1 MIYVN
6 IDVLRGLAMK
16 EKITIR
22 DIAERAGTSKTTVS
36 FFLNGKT
43 DKMSEETK
51 ERIAQVIKETNY
63 RPSIAARTLNGQET
77 HLIGVIIGD
86 ITNSFANQIVKGIDD
101 FARDN
106 RYQLI
111 VGNSNYKYEYEQG
124 YVNRMLAMGVDG
136 FIIQPSNHFET
147 LIPKI
152 KQENKDVV
160 FIDSQ
165 VSMDKEKWVKT
176 NNYEA
181 ILNVATDLI
190 DGYDEF
196 LMITANPDVLSTRL
210 ERTTGFLHA
219 LELKGKECKMHIV
232 EDDVTSEML
241 RELLFNEL
249 RFGVRTLIYV
259 ANCFLLPRVYLAL
272 KDYRNLMPETIGL
285 IGFDNTEWSN
295 LSSPTVTTIV
305 QPAYDEGYQA
315 AAILIDSLK
324 EIKRQ
329 PPNQILKCSVNWNES
344 TK

>member
-1 MIYVN
+1 
-6 IDVLRGLAMK
+6 MK

-43 DKMSEETK
+43 DKMSEETQA
-51 ERIAQVIKETNY
+51 RIAQVIKETNY
-63 RPSIAARTLNGQET
+63 RPSIAARSLNAKET
-77 HLIGVIIGD
+77 RLIGVIIGD
-86 ITNSFANQIVKGIDD
+86 ITNTFANQIVKGIDD

-111 VGNSNYKYEYEQG
+111 VGNSNYNFENEKG

-136 FIIQPSNHFET
+136 FIIQPSSHFAE

-176 NNYEA
+176 NNYES
-181 ILNVATDLI
+181 ILNVGTHLI
-190 DGYDEF
+190 NDGYDEF
-196 LMITANPDVLSTRL
+196 IMITADPHVLSTRL

-219 LELKGKECKMHIV
+219 LETKGKTCKTHV
-232 EDDVTSEML
+232 VADDVTSDAL
-241 RELLFNEL
+241 RDLLYNEL
-249 RFGVRTLIYV
+249 SFGVRTLIFV

-272 KDYRNLMPETIGL
+272 KDYRNLMPDTIGL
-285 IGFDNTEWSN
+285 IGFDNTEWTN
-295 LSSPTVTTIV
+295 FSSPTVTTIV

-315 AAILIDSLK
+315 ASILIDSLK
-324 EIKRQ
+324 GENKQI
-329 PPNQILKCSVNWNES
+329 PNQILKCSVNWNES
-344 TK
+344 TKQHN

>member
-1 MIYVN
+1 
-6 IDVLRGLAMK
+6 MK

-43 DKMSEETK
+43 DKMSEETQA
-51 ERIAQVIKETNY
+51 RIAQVIKETNY
-63 RPSIAARTLNGQET
+63 RPSIAARSLNAKET
-77 HLIGVIIGD
+77 RLIGVIIGD
-86 ITNSFANQIVKGIDD
+86 ITNTFANQIVKGIDD

-111 VGNSNYKYEYEQG
+111 VGNSNFAE
-124 YVNRMLAMGVDG
+124 
-136 FIIQPSNHFET
+136 

-176 NNYEA
+176 NNYES
-181 ILNVATDLI
+181 ILNVGTHLI
-190 DGYDEF
+190 NDGYDEF
-196 LMITANPDVLSTRL
+196 IMITADPHVLSTRL

-219 LELKGKECKMHIV
+219 LETKGKTCKTHV
-232 EDDVTSEML
+232 VADDVTSDAL
-241 RELLFNEL
+241 RDLLYNEL
-249 RFGVRTLIYV
+249 RFGVRTLIFV

-272 KDYRNLMPETIGL
+272 KDYRNLMPDTIGL
-285 IGFDNTEWSN
+285 IGFDNTEWTN
-295 LSSPTVTTIV
+295 FSSPTVTTIV

-315 AAILIDSLK
+315 ASILIDSLK
-324 EIKRQ
+324 GENKQI
-329 PPNQILKCSVNWNES
+329 PNQILKCSVNWNES
-344 TK
+344 TKQYN